1 MCPFLHSQLLD
12 FSLVENGHWSEEA
25 SDCNMGSSELICKAI
40 DDQLAT
46 WELTI
51 TFDYRIL

>member
-12 FSLVENGHWSEEA
+12 FSLVENGYWSEEA

-51 TFDYRIL
+51 TLDYRLL